1 MRLGEQLRMKRSQVD
16 FLRNI
21 VTARKTKNGRP
32 RDIPMNDEV
41 RETLAELCKDKR
53 SDDYVFVSPKND
65 DERQREVKKG
75 FHTACRLAGIE
86 GLIWKDLRATFS
98 TRLAEAG
105 CDAFTIA
112 QLLGHSDVR
121 VTMRYVRSVE
131 ETKRVAVEAI
141 KLSSRSSSLHI
152 PAVVFEQSFAC
163 PRNRSVIFFG
173 STSRPL
179 FSFAEIM
186 KNNNPFGIGVF
197 IDRD

>member
-1 MRLGEQLRMKRSQVD
+1 
-16 FLRNI
+16 
-21 VTARKTKNGRP
+21 
-32 RDIPMNDEV
+32 MNDEV

-53 SDDYVFVSPKND
+53 PDAYVFVSPKDD

-86 GLIWKDLRATFS
+86 GLIWKDLRATFG

-131 ETKRVAVEAI
+131 ETKRAAVQAI
-141 KLSSRSSSLHI
+141 KLSSRKSVHKLATNEI
-152 PAVVFEQSFAC
+152 RPPVPAAV
-163 PRNRSVIFFG
+163 NR
-173 STSRPL
+173 
-179 FSFAEIM
+179 
-186 KNNNPFGIGVF
+186 
-197 IDRD
+197 